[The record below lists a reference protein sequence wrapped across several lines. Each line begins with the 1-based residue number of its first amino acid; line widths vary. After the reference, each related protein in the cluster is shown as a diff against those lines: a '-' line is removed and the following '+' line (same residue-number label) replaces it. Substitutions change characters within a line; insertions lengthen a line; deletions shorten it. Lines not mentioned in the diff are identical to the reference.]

1 MLAQFRKSFGRLN
14 LSQRFMLAS
23 LVILLGG
30 MIGLGEWVGKQ
41 IELGVVHRTAAT
53 TALFVDS
60 FIAPNLQEL
69 ATDDTIR
76 DEHIT
81 TLNFLQESQ
90 MGQEIV
96 AFKVWNN
103 EGRVLYS
110 TEPSTIGQV
119 FPIEESLARSWRGE
133 VVSQISSLQKAENVI
148 ERTKQPQL
156 LEIYSPV
163 RLGGTDQIIAVAE
176 FYQKV
181 DALNR
186 EIAAAQQRSWLV
198 VGTATLIIY
207 LLLAG
212 FVRQASDTIER
223 QKLSLSQHVDQLTE
237 LLDQNETLR
246 NRIRR
251 AAARFTALNERFL
264 RRFSAELH
272 DGPLQDLGLAM
283 LRLDNVEDYVSKH
296 RKPNSN
302 KSVGEDLTV
311 IHSSLQRAMEEIR
324 SLSAG
329 LGVPQ
334 LNELTLPET
343 IGRVVRVHEQR
354 TGTKVTLNVA
364 EVPNEV
370 SLPIKITVYRLIQ
383 ESLHNA
389 YRHANGLGQQVTV
402 SRLNGQIKVEVSD
415 RGPGLSKESASW
427 WDNHLGMVGM
437 RERVESLGGTF
448 RVESAPGQGTKIV
461 ANLSLQEE
469 EEYEEERQ
477 N

>member
-1 MLAQFRKSFGRLN
+1 
-14 LSQRFMLAS
+14 
-23 LVILLGG
+23 
-30 MIGLGEWVGKQ
+30 
-41 IELGVVHRTAAT
+41 
-53 TALFVDS
+53 
-60 FIAPNLQEL
+60 
-69 ATDDTIR
+69 
-76 DEHIT
+76 
-81 TLNFLQESQ
+81 

-119 FPIEESLARSWRGE
+119 FPIEESLAQAWQGD
-133 VVSQISSLQKAENVI
+133 VVSQVSSLQKAENFL
-148 ERTKQPQL
+148 ERAKQSQL

-163 RLGGTDQIIAVAE
+163 RLGGTNQIIAVAE

-181 DALNR
+181 DDLNR

-198 VGTATLIIY
+198 VGTATLVIY

-223 QKLSLSQHVDQLTE
+223 QKLALSLHVDQLTE
-237 LLDQNETLR
+237 LLDQNEGLR

-251 AAARFTALNERFL
+251 AAAGFTTLNERFL

-283 LRLDNVEDYVSKH
+283 LRLDNVEDYIAKR

-302 KSVGEDLTV
+302 NNSVEEDLVV

-343 IGRVVRVHEQR
+343 IARVIKVHEQR
-354 TGTKVTLNVA
+354 TGTSVTLNTSD
-364 EVPNEV
+364 VPDEV
-370 SLPIKITVYRLIQ
+370 SLPVKITVYRLIQ

-389 YRHANGLGQQVTV
+389 YRHANGVGQQVRV
-402 SRLNGQIKVEVSD
+402 SCTNDQIKVEVSD
-415 RGPGLSKESASW
+415 RGPGLGKESVSW

-448 RVESAPGQGTKIV
+448 QVESAPGQGTKIV
-461 ANLSLQEE
+461 AYLSLQEE
-469 EEYEEERQ
+469 EENEEERQ